1 MTSLIS
7 LLEIAIFP
15 KLFEIND
22 STVIKL
28 EEKNVMSFVMRSN
41 SIKIIKGYVS

>member
-1 MTSLIS
+1 MPYKHQPWVFVLISCFIYGLRIDFFMTSLIS

-22 STVIKL
+22 
-28 EEKNVMSFVMRSN
+28 
-41 SIKIIKGYVS
+41 